1 MSAKFD
7 ITAERRDMKGS
18 GASRRLRRE
27 NKVPA
32 VLYGAAKD
40 VILLSLDHDM
50 IYHHLENEA
59 FHTSVLILKV
69 GNDSEQAILRDV
81 QMHPYKHRVVHMD
94 FQRISASK
102 KIHMRV
108 PLHFV
113 GEDIAPGVKQE
124 GGIVSHLMTE
134 LDVTCLPKDL
144 PEFLTADIS
153 ALNLGD
159 SLHLSDLP
167 LPEGV
172 EFTSLAHGGDDL
184 AVVAVTAVR
193 GATIEEEEAAEAAA
207 AEAAAEEAEAEGE
220 GEAEAP
226 AEEEKKESE

>member
-1 MSAKFD
+1 M
-7 ITAERRDMKGS
+7 
-18 GASRRLRRE
+18 
-27 NKVPA
+27 
-32 VLYGAAKD
+32 
-40 VILLSLDHDM
+40 
-50 IYHHLENEA
+50 
-59 FHTSVLILKV
+59 
-69 GNDSEQAILRDV
+69 
-81 QMHPYKHRVVHMD
+81 
-94 FQRISASK
+94 
-102 KIHMRV
+102 
-108 PLHFV
+108 

-153 ALNLGD
+153 ALNLGE
-159 SLHLSDLP
+159 SLHMSDLP

-172 EFTSLAHGGDDL
+172 EYTSLAHGGDDL

-193 GATIEEEEAAEAAA
+193 GAAIEEEEAAEAAA
-207 AEAAAEEAEAEGE
+207 AEAAAEEAEGE